1 MSERTLSALD
11 GSTFVVSDRVG
22 DVRDE
27 EGRGHGFF
35 SQDTRFLSQWVLRVG
50 EQPLEVLGLH
60 QQEHFAAQF
69 FLTPRV
75 GPETEAPC
83 SIVRRRLIDH
93 VWMEEISVINHRHE
107 STTLEVALE
116 LDTDFADL
124 LEVKDGAI
132 ETRALTARQD
142 DRSLALSYERDGFR
156 RSVTI
161 ASSLPAAVTRN
172 RFAYSPALAPGE
184 QWTTTFT
191 ITPLAEQPAAA
202 FGPRRAR
209 GGFDEMSASKS
220 AELETW
226 LARAP
231 AISTSDPALARTY
244 RASLSDLGALRLPPD
259 ISEGATLPAAGL
271 PWFMALFGRDS
282 LIASFQALPYL
293 PELAATTLRVLA
305 AAQADDR
312 DDFHEREPGKILHE
326 LRFGELTARGERP
339 YSPYFGSADAT
350 PLFLVLLDE
359 YHRWSGDDELVR
371 ALEPSARAALRWIE
385 DSGDADGDG
394 YVEYS
399 RRNTATGLVNQCWKD
414 SWNGIQFADG
424 TIPRGPIATC
434 EIQGYVYDA
443 RRRAARLSREVWG
456 DPAFAERLESQALDL
471 RTRFHRDF
479 WMPERGCHAVAL
491 DGDKRQVDSL
501 TSNIGHLL
509 WSGLLDEDH
518 AAEVADRLLQRE
530 LYSGWGVRTL
540 GSGEAGYNPLGY
552 HTGTVWPH
560 ENSLIVAGLARY
572 GHREQAVTF
581 AAAML
586 SAAPHF
592 EHRLPEVFAGYPAAV
607 TSVPVAYPTASR
619 PQAWA
624 AGTPLQLLTTL
635 LDLQPVTA
643 DAHCELPDIGRV
655 RTATERKAEM
665 TETATDP
672 TDPTAV
678 LIRRLARPNASG
690 GMVIERSVIL
700 AEGAKSAAILR
711 WIADHDGV
719 AESTASSTRSPGLHG
734 PRANDPRQDAPPR
747 RYVLPAR
754 AFPTAA

>member
-1 MSERTLSALD
+1 LSERTLSVLD
-11 GSTFVVSDRVG
+11 GSTFVVSDRLG
-22 DVRDE
+22 DIRDD
-27 EGRGHGFF
+27 EGVDHGFF
-35 SQDTRFLSQWVLRVG
+35 CQDTRFVSRWVLRVG
-50 EQPLEVLGLH
+50 EKPLELLGLD
-60 QQEHFAAQF
+60 QQEHFGAQF

-83 SIVRRRLIDH
+83 SVMRRRLIDH
-93 VWMEEISVINHRHE
+93 VWMEEISVVNHRHE
-107 STTLEVALE
+107 STTIHVALE

-124 LEVKDGAI
+124 FEVKDGAV
-132 ETRALTARQD
+132 EARTITCKQD
-142 DRSLALSYERDGFR
+142 DCSVTLSYEREGFR
-156 RSVTI
+156 RSVTV
-161 ASSLPAAVTRN
+161 ASDVPAGVTREG
-172 RFAYSPALAPGE
+172 FTYSPVLASGE
-184 QWTTTFT
+184 QWSTTLT
-191 ITPLAEQPAAA
+191 ITPDAEQSTTA
-202 FGPRRAR
+202 FGRRRAR
-209 GGFDEMSASKS
+209 DELDAMSASKS
-220 AELETW
+220 AELSHW

-231 AISTSDPALARTY
+231 ALVATDPALLRTY

-305 AAQADDR
+305 AAQAVDR

-326 LRFGELTARGERP
+326 LRFGELTARSERP
-339 YSPYFGSADAT
+339 YSPYFGSADVT
-350 PLFLVLLDE
+350 PLFLILLDE
-359 YHRWSGDDELVR
+359 YHRWSGDEELVR
-371 ALEPSARAALRWIE
+371 ALESNARAALAWIE

-399 RRNTATGLVNQCWKD
+399 RRNSKTGLVNQCWKD
-414 SWNGIQFADG
+414 SWNAIQFADG
-424 TIPRGPIATC
+424 TLPRGPIATC

-443 RRRAARLSREVWG
+443 RSRAARLAREVWG
-456 DPAFAERLESQALDL
+456 DRPFAERLELQARDL
-471 RTRFHRDF
+471 QASFHRDF

-509 WSGLLDEDH
+509 WSGLLDERE
-518 AAEVADRLLQRE
+518 AAATADRLLESE

-540 GSGEAGYNPLGY
+540 GAGEAGYNPLGY

-572 GHREQAVTF
+572 GHREQAVTI

-635 LDLQPVTA
+635 LSLQPGIAVA
-643 DAHCELPDIGRV
+643 DCELEGIGR
-655 RTATERKAEM
+655 AELRKRG
-665 TETATDP
+665 T
-672 TDPTAV
+672 
-678 LIRRLARPNASG
+678 
-690 GMVIERSVIL
+690 
-700 AEGAKSAAILR
+700 
-711 WIADHDGV
+711 
-719 AESTASSTRSPGLHG
+719 
-734 PRANDPRQDAPPR
+734 
-747 RYVLPAR
+747 
-754 AFPTAA
+754 

>member
-1 MSERTLSALD
+1 MPDGTLSALD
-11 GSTFVVSDRVG
+11 GSTFVVSDRRG
-22 DVRDE
+22 DIQHDHE
-27 EGRGHGFF
+27 RGHGFF
-35 SQDTRFLSQWVLRVG
+35 SQDTRFLSRWVLRVG
-50 EQPLEVLGLH
+50 EQPLELLGLD
-60 QQEHFAAQF
+60 QQEHFTVSF

-75 GPETEAPC
+75 GPEVEAPC
-83 SIVRRRLIDH
+83 SIMRRRLIDH

-107 STTLEVALE
+107 STTFDVTLE

-124 LEVKDGAI
+124 LEVKDEAV
-132 ETRALTARQD
+132 EARAVTARQD
-142 DRSLALSYERDGFR
+142 DRSLSLSYESAGFR
-156 RSVTI
+156 RGVTI
-161 ASSLPAAVTRN
+161 ASSEPAAVTRTQ
-172 RFAYSPALAPGE
+172 FTYSPVLSPGE
-184 QWTTTFT
+184 QWTTEVT

-209 GGFDEMSASKS
+209 GGFDAMRTSKTV
-220 AELETW
+220 ELEGW

-231 AISTSDPALARTY
+231 AVTTSDPALARTY

-305 AAQADDR
+305 AAQAADR

-350 PLFLVLLDE
+350 PLFLILLDE
-359 YHRWSGDDELVR
+359 YHRWSGDDELVK
-371 ALEPSARAALRWIE
+371 ALEPSARAALAWIE

-399 RRNTATGLVNQCWKD
+399 RRDTTTGLVNQCWKD
-414 SWNGIQFADG
+414 SWDAIQFADG

-434 EIQGYVYDA
+434 EIQGYAYDA
-443 RRRAARLSREVWG
+443 RRRAARLAREVWG
-456 DPAFAERLESQALDL
+456 DPEFAERLESQALDL
-471 RTRFHRDF
+471 RNRFHRDF
-479 WMPERGCHAVAL
+479 WMPGRGCHAVAL
-491 DGDKRQVDSL
+491 DGDKHQVDSL

-509 WSGLLDEDH
+509 WSGLLDERQ
-518 AAEVADRLLQRE
+518 AAETADHLLQRE

-592 EHRLPEVFAGYPAAV
+592 EHRLPEVFAGYPAGV
-607 TSVPVAYPTASR
+607 TSVPVAYPAASR

-635 LDLQPVTA
+635 LDLQPGTSQA
-643 DAHCELPDIGRV
+643 QCELPDIGRV
-655 RTATERKAEM
+655 E
-665 TETATDP
+665 
-672 TDPTAV
+672 
-678 LIRRLARPNASG
+678 L
-690 GMVIERSVIL
+690 RSR
-700 AEGAKSAAILR
+700 GAQ
-711 WIADHDGV
+711 
-719 AESTASSTRSPGLHG
+719 T
-734 PRANDPRQDAPPR
+734 
-747 RYVLPAR
+747 
-754 AFPTAA
+754 